1 MCLGSG
7 VSWGYIPDDRVMT
20 LPEVITMLVNVI
32 VRDGNLLLNVGPD
45 ADGVI
50 PAEMVSA
57 SLGELGRVHQPV
69 RREHFRD
76 PRRAAPAGSTTSSAP
91 PYRAVRSTC
100 TLLDTARLAK
110 LPLVFQSDV
119 LSPKF

>member
-45 ADGVI
+45 ADGAI
-50 PAEMVSA
+50 PAEMVER
-57 SLGELGRVHQPV
+57 LGELGRFTS
-69 RREHFRD
+69 RKKRL
-76 PRRAAPAGSTTSSAP
+76 PA
-91 PYRAVRSTC
+91 V
-100 TLLDTARLAK
+100 
-110 LPLVFQSDV
+110 
-119 LSPKF
+119 SP